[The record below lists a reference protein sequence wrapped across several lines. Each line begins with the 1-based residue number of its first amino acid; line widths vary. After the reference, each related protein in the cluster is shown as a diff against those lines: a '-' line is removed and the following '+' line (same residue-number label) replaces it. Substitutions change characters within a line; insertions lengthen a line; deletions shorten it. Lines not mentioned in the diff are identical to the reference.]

1 MASEPQVT
9 VLRRLAFEAPHPS
22 GRQQSHLYVLEVS
35 VAGPLDPATGCVI
48 DFDVRKGLLRDVVAK
63 LELPLPA
70 ESVVLACWRDL
81 APRVAPA
88 RLTGVRLWETPNQ
101 GAEYHGD

>member
-1 MASEPQVT
+1 MGPDPELT
-9 VLRRLAFEAPHPS
+9 VVRRLTFEAPHPS
-22 GRQQSHLYVLEVS
+22 SGHGSHPYVLEVS
-35 VAGPLDPATGCVI
+35 AAGPVDPTTGYVI
-48 DFDVRKGLLRDVVAK
+48 DFDVLKAMMREFVGGLDM
-63 LELPLPA
+63 PLPA
-70 ESVVLACWRDL
+70 EAVVLACWRDL

>member
-1 MASEPQVT
+1 
-9 VLRRLAFEAPHPS
+9 
-22 GRQQSHLYVLEVS
+22 
-35 VAGPLDPATGCVI
+35 VI
-48 DFDVRKGLLRDVVAK
+48 DFDVLKGLMRDVVAK
-63 LELPLPA
+63 LDLPLPA